1 MPEPLGLRPNPGYSR
16 GVKIH
21 ANHLPPLTQ
30 RALER
35 DLRAFPEP
43 WLNFMDSYGVQLVVL
58 DGQETLAD
66 SSAVAREAVAD
77 EAGWK
82 QRVQGVVAPALA
94 AVEPQPHFRSALV
107 DQLHS
112 YLESQGSPFRV
123 ASHNA
128 PVQLDE
134 LAAQRNVTLPYRQ
147 QWKDDLLSL
156 NAPWSSLSAEG
167 LQSTHGIF
175 LLPPVPTAHGSLSD
189 RDYQNA
195 FSTTAE
201 SVGESLGINRGA
213 EQRVLLHS
221 RYLGDNAPEIGG
233 YRVAIHE
240 MGHALDY
247 ALEGLPDSTGYGQH
261 HKDAVL
267 ACFQEAKSFTSD
279 RADDNVREFFA
290 EAVEAY
296 LTPPSQGFDFRP
308 ENHRETLQQRNPR
321 MAAYLD
327 HLFRTTPGADWVS
340 QPPAP
345 VGLPPGFPDPD
356 KDPIYLP

>member
-1 MPEPLGLRPNPGYSR
+1 M
-16 GVKIH
+16 KIY
-21 ANHLPPLTQ
+21 ANHMPAQTR

-43 WLNFMDSYGVQLVVL
+43 WRDFLDDYGVQLVVL

-66 SSAVAREAVAD
+66 SPAVAREAVLD

-82 QRVQGVVAPALA
+82 ARVQSLVGPALQ
-94 AVEPQPHFRSALV
+94 AVEPTPQWRGALV

-112 YLESQGSPFRV
+112 YLEQQASPFRV
-123 ASHNA
+123 ASHNS
-128 PVQLDE
+128 PVDLDQL
-134 LAAQRNVTLPYRQ
+134 AVQRRVGPAYRQ
-147 QWKDDLLSL
+147 AWKEELLSL
-156 NAPWSSLSAEG
+156 NAPWSSQGPEG
-167 LQSTHGIF
+167 FNSTHGIF
-175 LLPPVPTAHGSLSD
+175 LLPPVPTAHGLLSD

-195 FSTTAE
+195 VTTTAE
-201 SVGESLGINRGA
+201 SVAEALGLNRGS

-221 RYLGDNAPEIGG
+221 RYLDDNAPEIGG

-247 ALEGLPDSTGYGQH
+247 ALEGLPESTGYGQH
-261 HKDAVL
+261 HKDTVL

-279 RADDNVREFFA
+279 RADDSVREFFA

-296 LTPPSQGFDFRP
+296 LTEPAAGFDFRP
-308 ENHRETLQQRNPR
+308 DNHRQALRQRNPR

-327 HLFRTTPGADWVS
+327 HLFRATPGADWVS
-340 QPPAP
+340 RPPAP

-356 KDPIYLP
+356 KDPIYLS